1 MGGFSAYFYQDNYQE
16 EKLKRMGLNER
27 QIKAVMYIK
36 ENGKIT
42 NREFQDINL
51 VSKRT
56 ATRDLDD
63 LFRKEILEQLGTTGK
78 GTEYILKG
86 VKGVKGVIKGSQ
98 RGHKGTKRGS
108 QSNKLA

>member
-1 MGGFSAYFYQDNYQE
+1 
-16 EKLKRMGLNER
+16 MGLNER

-36 ENGKIT
+36 ENGRIT
-42 NREFQDINL
+42 NSEFQELNM

-63 LFRKEILEQLGTTGK
+63 LFRKEILEQLGITGK

-86 VKGVKGVIKGSQ
+86 VKGVIKGS
-98 RGHKGTKRGS
+98 
-108 QSNKLA
+108 

>member
-42 NREFQDINL
+42 NKDYRELTCLSDEGARIDLNILVELDIFKVIEMGRN
-51 VSKRT
+51 
-56 ATRDLDD
+56 AH
-63 LFRKEILEQLGTTGK
+63 
-78 GTEYILKG
+78 YIL
-86 VKGVKGVIKGSQ
+86 
-98 RGHKGTKRGS
+98 R
-108 QSNKLA
+108 